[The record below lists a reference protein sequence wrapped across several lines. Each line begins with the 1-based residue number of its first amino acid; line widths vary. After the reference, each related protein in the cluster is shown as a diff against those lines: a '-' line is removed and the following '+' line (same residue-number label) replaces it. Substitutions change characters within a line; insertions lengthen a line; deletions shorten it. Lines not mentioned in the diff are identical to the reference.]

1 MLYFLIYSF
10 MKYLKKFESL
20 NEAKMFDDYKELIA
34 HSKKYLGEIYI
45 ERPLEW
51 KKKIKDIIEASGNT
65 SFYNTS
71 LELRNL
77 SDEVRKDFTNLQ
89 NFYED
94 INAHIRELDEIYQ
107 KSEQL
112 SPEDEKGYDELEK
125 IESQTSNYIDFIEQY
140 IEDLD
145 KITESFINI
154 DETVRHLLKL
164 DFKSFY

>member
-77 SDEVRKDFTNLQ
+77 SDEVRKILML
-89 NFYED
+89 
-94 INAHIRELDEIYQ
+94 I
-107 KSEQL
+107 
-112 SPEDEKGYDELEK
+112 
-125 IESQTSNYIDFIEQY
+125 
-140 IEDLD
+140 
-145 KITESFINI
+145 
-154 DETVRHLLKL
+154 
-164 DFKSFY
+164 

>member
-1 MLYFLIYSF
+1 

-71 LELRNL
+71 LALRNL

-94 INAHIRELDEIYQ
+94 INAHIKELDEIYQ

-125 IESQTSNYIDFIEQY
+125 IESQTSNYIDFEKSICLHHNQLKQKNY
-140 IEDLD
+140 GNTF
-145 KITESFINI
+145 KNWYRKRRWFSNFS
-154 DETVRHLLKL
+154 LLSL
-164 DFKSFY
+164 GWLR